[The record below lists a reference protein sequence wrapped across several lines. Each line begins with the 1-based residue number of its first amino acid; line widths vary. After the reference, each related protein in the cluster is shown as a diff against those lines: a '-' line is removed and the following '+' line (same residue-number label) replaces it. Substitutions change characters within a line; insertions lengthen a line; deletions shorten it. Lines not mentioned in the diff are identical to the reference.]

1 IPLRR
6 VHPFREARWRYQS
19 KRAAT
24 PHHGTSSGSDDVR
37 SYNSDS
43 IAAACA
49 TARQCSK
56 SKEQLPTHGAPEPV
70 SGQAVHQQCA
80 LPESVSGCAP
90 TARPSAESS
99 ALYSR
104 STLHRNFEIGSSHSS
119 RIAVDLSIQISF
131 RVDVIAIGARN
142 VT

>member
-1 IPLRR
+1 
-6 VHPFREARWRYQS
+6 
-19 KRAAT
+19 
-24 PHHGTSSGSDDVR
+24 
-37 SYNSDS
+37 
-43 IAAACA
+43 
-49 TARQCSK
+49 K

-104 STLHRNFEIGSSHSS
+104 STRHRNFEIGSSVLIPKLASFCG
-119 RIAVDLSIQISF
+119 DLVCELRNRKDTSKSLFLVWLWF
-131 RVDVIAIGARN
+131 RSPHDGMVAAMRR
-142 VT
+142 TSETPH